1 MPSDINK
8 VILIGRLT
16 KDPDLRH
23 TPNGTSVAS
32 FSIANNRT
40 YVTGGEKKELV
51 SYFNCVAWTKLAD
64 LVAQYCKKGNRV
76 AVEGRLQQRSWDDQE
91 GKKHTAVEVVVDN
104 VQFLTPR
111 DSQYE
116 SHSEPAQSQ
125 DSYSPPAYNPPAD
138 SGPNALSDDD
148 IPF

>member
-1 MPSDINK
+1 MPSDLNK

-40 YVTGGEKKELV
+40 YVAGGEKKELV
-51 SYFNCVAWTKLAD
+51 SYFNCVAWNKLAD
-64 LVAQYCKKGNRV
+64 LIAQYCKKGNRV
-76 AVEGRLQQRSWDDQE
+76 ALEGRLQQRSWDDQE
-91 GKKHTAVEVVVDN
+91 GKKRTTVEVVVDN

-111 DSQYE
+111 DSQHE
-116 SHSEPAQSQ
+116 GIIEPSHAQ
-125 DSYSPPAYNPPAD
+125 DSYSPPAETGSHP
-138 SGPNALSDDD
+138 LSDDD